1 MEVIDLL
8 ALPSRL
14 RVENF
19 QILAVVHGLV
29 VQAEIVRNGL
39 ARVRAVEA
47 VELFEMRI
55 RDLADVLR
63 NFDLRLDCP
72 VRRSTATSLY
82 TPPNTGSLLAVMRRF
97 ADARTMSICAPCRSR
112 S

>member
-19 QILAVVHGLV
+19 QILAVVHDLV

-47 VELFEMRI
+47 VELLEMRI
-55 RDLADVLR
+55 RDLADVLG
-63 NFDLRLDCP
+63 NFDLRLDRP
-72 VRRSTATSLY
+72 VRALDSYELIYARRTPARSW
-82 TPPNTGSLLAVMRRF
+82 P
-97 ADARTMSICAPCRSR
+97 
-112 S
+112 